1 MENFELLEQP
11 EHENDEQERDEYAEL
26 FSGLEESEGEKVLLY
41 RIKPGSIKQGL
52 LCKLE
57 PGTPLEDIPARFGGG
72 DYIIKRLHGGRI
84 LRSTKIFVEGEPKGS
99 TVSTEKNLGPS
110 GPMEL
115 KDLFQAMQEN
125 NKQLLLGMAQIF
137 APSQTQQVSKQS
149 LIEELT
155 AMRALFSNDKPQ
167 VDPVAGIMKGI
178 ELAKALVPGTQGE
191 ANGTDV
197 LLEAIKSFAPVAA
210 KAMENASLQQQQ
222 QQRQPQQQQIAA
234 TTDAAPVD
242 TAATHE
248 PSEDENEMLF
258 KYYVGLLVGYA
269 AAGKDAVLYADVIA
283 DNLSDK
289 QIMELLDK
297 PDLIEYLKAFA
308 PEVETHRV
316 WFEALIAELRVIM
329 ALTEEPENTSVAA
342 IDTEKPDENAESG
355 NHNNDAT

>member
-1 MENFELLEQP
+1 MNDFSLVETGEPELFEGE
-11 EHENDEQERDEYAEL
+11 EQERDEYAEL
-26 FSGLEESEGEKVLLY
+26 FSGLEEAENEKVLLY

-84 LRSTKIFVEGEPKGS
+84 LRSTKIFVEGEPKGQPGS
-99 TVSTEKNLGPS
+99 LEKNSDPS
-110 GPMEL
+110 GSL
-115 KDLFQAMQEN
+115 DVKDLFQAMQEN

-137 APSQTQQVSKQS
+137 GTGQQQQTSKQS

-155 AMRALFSNDKPQ
+155 MMKQFFSGGEQKI
-167 VDPVAGIMKGI
+167 DPLAGVLKGI
-178 ELAKALVPGTQGE
+178 ELAKSLVPATNPGE

-210 KAMENASLQQQQ
+210 KAMENAALQQRQPQPQQQQ
-222 QQRQPQQQQIAA
+222 QQQQITDTTATA
-234 TTDAAPVD
+234 TTPD
-242 TAATHE
+242 E
-248 PSEDENEMLF
+248 SENEMIF
-258 KYYVGLLVGYA
+258 KYYVGLLAGYA
-269 AAGKDAVLYADVIA
+269 AAEKDAVLYADVIA
-283 DNLSDK
+283 DNLEDS

-297 PDLIEYLKAFA
+297 PDLIEYLKTFN

-329 ALTEEPENTSVAA
+329 DLTEKPEDTSVAA
-342 IDTEKPDENAESG
+342 IDTEKPDENATTG
-355 NHNNDAT
+355 NHNKNAT